1 MTTKHRVLYI
11 IDGLGMGG
19 AERLMIPLLE
29 HLDRAEFHARVC
41 VLQDRDGN
49 PIANEIRRLGISVDN
64 LPVSR
69 LRDPFALPR
78 MICYLKRS
86 KADLVHTQLEFSD
99 ILGTTAAWVL
109 RRPSVS
115 TIHTMVS
122 PVRSNYRRKLQ
133 WLSQQW
139 FCNRVISVSERARR
153 NYLSRCGVRG
163 SKVTT
168 IHNGI
173 DLSPYRAKTQSE
185 CRSIRKMLGIAND
198 ALVVITIA
206 VLREQKGIQYLLQA
220 APLIIEEVPEVHF
233 LIVGAGDHLGPLTR
247 QTASL
252 GVWDRVSFLGQRNDI
267 PDLLSIADLFVL
279 PTLTEALPT
288 VLAEAM
294 AAGIPIVAS
303 AVGGVPE
310 MVTDNENGLLVS
322 PRNPTQLARSCI
334 GLLSAPL
341 KRLAMGA
348 AGRKAV
354 FTRFSI
360 SRQVQQ
366 LEQLYRELLHAN

>member
-1 MTTKHRVLYI
+1 
-11 IDGLGMGG
+11 MGG

-29 HLDRAEFHARVC
+29 HLDRAEFDARVC

-49 PIANEIRRLGISVDN
+49 PIADEINRLGISVDN

-78 MICYLKRS
+78 LICYLKRS

-99 ILGTTAAWVL
+99 ILGNTAAWVL

-115 TIHTMVS
+115 TIHTMAS
-122 PVRSNYRRKLQ
+122 PVRSYYRQKLQ
-133 WLSQQW
+133 WLSHQC
-139 FCNRVISVSERARR
+139 FCNRVISVSECARR
-153 NYLSRCGVRG
+153 NYLSRSGVRD

-173 DLSPYRAKTQSE
+173 DLSPYREKTQSE
-185 CRSIRKMLGIAND
+185 CRSIRQMLGIANN

-220 APLIIEEVPEVHF
+220 APLIIEAVPEAHF
-233 LIVGAGDHLGPLTR
+233 LIVGAGDHLGPLMR

-252 GVWDRVSFLGQRNDI
+252 GVWGRVSFLGQRNDI

-279 PTLTEALPT
+279 PTLMEALPT

-310 MVTDNENGLLVS
+310 MVTDNVNGLLVP

-354 FTRFSI
+354 FTKFLI

-366 LEQLYRELLHAN
+366 IEQLYRELLHAN